1 MTIKSHPRA
10 LAVAR
15 MAGAGKSLTCVV
27 AQSIPLLTGP
37 FADLRK
43 DTAGAL
49 GCGMLKLGH
58 GQTLRRLG
66 GRQGLEGFLC
76 GDGSHLGLERCRPVA
91 TTLPANL
98 DPSVAI
104 RMCRYMA
111 LPGIE
116 REPETRRNSFYLD
129 VQVGRLTAIKGAA
142 RR

>member
-1 MTIKSHPRA
+1 
-10 LAVAR
+10 

-66 GRQGLEGFLC
+66 DQQGLEGFLC
-76 GDGSHLGLERCRPVA
+76 GDGSHLGLERCSEGKAGRYGFAGRSRPISG
-91 TTLPANL
+91 
-98 DPSVAI
+98 DQ
-104 RMCRYMA
+104 
-111 LPGIE
+111 
-116 REPETRRNSFYLD
+116 D
-129 VQVGRLTAIKGAA
+129 VPVHGLA
-142 RR
+142 RH